1 MSKLLSFFIIS
12 MFACG
17 AYADD
22 FGTAMTNV
30 KNNCSN
36 ISGDLNDLKKMA
48 GINTAITGVGTA
60 TAIGA
65 TAVGIAKSSVDEE
78 IENIIQKAL
87 EGKTKPA
94 ENPNE
99 KDVKD
104 AIDAY
109 FKESSKSAN
118 DTDTQNLDEL
128 AEKSEKSK
136 NLGNW
141 RTGLLGASTAT
152 NVAGAV
158 IAGNNKVDDDLQTK
172 IDNCIASVDALQ
184 NAIGQARMDGIDVT
198 QAQKIVS
205 ACSKWEEADLSKVN
219 DRAKGAMISSIV
231 GATTGIAGTVT
242 SAVANSD
249 KTRAGDKDTEKNLN
263 TTSNILAGG
272 TTIASGV
279 ATAFNATQI
288 SAVKKIVTI
297 AEECEETLK

>member
-1 MSKLLSFFIIS
+1 

-172 IDNCIASVDALQ
+172 
-184 NAIGQARMDGIDVT
+184 ARMDGIDVT

>member
-1 MSKLLSFFIIS
+1 